1 MLPEFN
7 PTERGT
13 GFMMAWK
20 TKMQTSEE
28 NGQKYVLEKSLRREH
43 VSRTTCT
50 IYQNSTKN

>member
-28 NGQKYVLEKSLRREH
+28 NGQKYVLEKSLRHEH